1 MGFDISKVK
10 YSGTIGKTVI
20 GQGAKAIT
28 VGGETCYPFHDFEGQ
43 MPHPPRVGMEI
54 WDQEPEEW
62 PAWCVEPFKGVLN
75 DPVAWAKKC
84 VAEYGADFI
93 VVRMVSTDPNDKD
106 GSPADAAAVVKKVTE
121 AVDVPVIAW
130 GTANPDKDS
139 AVLAAVAE
147 ACQKVN
153 LVLAPVEEKNHK
165 QVGAQALAY
174 KHVISGNAPIDVNL
188 SKQLNI
194 LLGNLGV
201 TMDKVLIDPTTGALG
216 YGMEYCYSVME
227 RIRMAA
233 LTQGDDNL
241 TIPMINNFGSEVWKV
256 KEAKQ
261 TLEEAPELGD
271 PLNRA
276 VLMEAVTA
284 VSVLLAGSDLLVMRH
299 PDAVKLIKGYINLM
313 ANGGA
318 SQAEALAPKD
328 LPAPA
333 AEATPRQEAK
343 VAAAK
348 PVPAKPAAAKPAAPA
363 AAAAAPKPEA
373 KPEPKVEA
381 KPAPV
386 AAVSQEDAEAKA
398 KAAAEAKAKSEA
410 EAKAAA
416 EAKAKAD
423 AEAAAKAEEAA
434 KVKAEAE
441 AKAKEEAEAAA
452 KAKAKAKAEEE
463 LMELR
468 AKRRAEREK
477 HAHDESEV
485 EITKSAS
492 KGQFGMVDKLVISL
506 ARVHKRSFGI
516 EVEAVMTGVQAEA
529 ATQKTAPE
537 KAAPKKAAPKKAAPK
552 KAAKP
557 KAKK

>member
-43 MPHPPRVGMEI
+43 TPHPPRVGMEI

-62 PAWCVEPFKGVLN
+62 PAWCVEPFKGVLK

-84 VAEYGADFI
+84 VDEYGADFI

-147 ACQKVN
+147 SCQKVN

-241 TIPMINNFGSEVWKV
+241 TMPMINNFGSEVWKV

-313 ANGGA
+313 MNGGA

-363 AAAAAPKPEA
+363 PAPAVAAPKPEA

-434 KVKAEAE
+434 KAKAEAE

-506 ARVHKRSFGI
+506 ARIHKRNFGI
-516 EVEAVMTGVQAEA
+516 EVEAVMTSAQAEA

-537 KAAPKKAAPKKAAPK
+537 KAAPKKAAPKKAA
-552 KAAKP
+552 KP